1 MTIFKLTGRHGAAT
15 GTKMRRK
22 LRYLVAVLA
31 AIALGGCVSIEA
43 PTEPIVINL
52 NINIRQEVVY
62 RLVKDA
68 EDLIA
73 EEADIF

>member
-15 GTKMRRK
+15 GAKMRRK
-22 LRYLVAVLA
+22 RTYLVAALA

>member
-1 MTIFKLTGRHGAAT
+1 MTNFKLTGRHGAAT
-15 GTKMRRK
+15 DAPMRRVR
-22 LRYLVAVLA
+22 RYMFAGTA
-31 AIALGGCVSIEA
+31 AIGLGGCVSIEA